1 MQMCTVVRMMCCT
14 AFATFFLLGVASGQ
28 TALQISS
35 CLTKEQNLQMSCKFT
50 PATNPKLP
58 KTCYYM
64 TENKLIGNSNSS
76 IAPDNT
82 FKNRANVS
90 MTDTTC
96 ELYLK
101 GFSDDKPKNYT
112 CVIKQNDSPV
122 SIMAVVD
129 KSKLQTCSAWCV
141 VQHSGAAL
149 LLTFLTFPLLSE
161 LI

>member
-28 TALQISS
+28 TSLRISS

-50 PATNPKLP
+50 PAADPKLP

-64 TENKLIGNSNSS
+64 TESKMIGSSNSS
-76 IAPDNT
+76 TVPDST

-90 MTDTTC
+90 ISDTTC

-112 CVIKQNDSPV
+112 CFIKQTASPMSV
-122 SIMAVVD
+122 SEIVD

-149 LLTFLTFPLLSE
+149 LLAFLTFPLLSE
-161 LI
+161 LL